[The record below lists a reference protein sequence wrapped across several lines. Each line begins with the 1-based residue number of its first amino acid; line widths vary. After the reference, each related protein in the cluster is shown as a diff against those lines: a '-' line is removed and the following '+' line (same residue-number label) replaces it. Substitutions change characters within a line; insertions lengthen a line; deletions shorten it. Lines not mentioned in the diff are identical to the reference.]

1 MQSLLR
7 AAFVVAALG
16 SLSACVTEER
26 AEYTQNMAL
35 YGTNPY
41 IEAPHVKDLERR
53 IDKIVMANRMIGPE
67 YQTRFDP
74 RNKAI
79 LDNFKDLYD
88 HNELVA
94 DMALTRVDFETA
106 VTSLYPVIGSD
117 KGCEITD
124 KEGYFFNQDDEPT
137 RFDWQF
143 VNGSCQNGLAHGVGR
158 LRAAQSDAIFVGE
171 FDQGVM
177 TSGIFTMK
185 RKDGRRTTQ
194 IGGIPGENHNAR
206 ILTTQTR
213 PDGYQWHLYG
223 DFNDRGQFDGFGMNV
238 WGYVNLLHVHQV
250 GQYKA
255 DKLEGFGAKQL
266 ERDYA
271 DGSIW
276 HVWIGFYHDG
286 SLNGWGAWSNTANG
300 TTIGQWKDGT
310 LNGVGYTT
318 DMDVANSMH
327 EFYAGP
333 YVDGERHGSF
343 RKTTHGIF
351 GENEGVVTYDRGVW
365 VDAVGSDFDFG
376 KVIALTAGAV
386 AIGSADID
394 ATSMAEIGG
403 AFASDILGETGGSN
417 MRNLQSAYNS
427 RLSNL
432 SLPASNNVGGTGSS
446 TGTSTVAGEKLKE
459 FDTTITCP
467 DTGVTSDITIP
478 YRTEACR
485 VAALD
490 FAKTFSC
497 NKTDQ
502 DRVVQNCQSACG
514 HPQCLEQ

>member
-1 MQSLLR
+1 MHSLLR
-7 AAFVVAALG
+7 AAFIVTALG
-16 SLSACVTEER
+16 SLGACVTDER
-26 AEYTQNMAL
+26 TEFTQNMAL
-35 YGTNPY
+35 YGSNPY
-41 IEAPHVKDLERR
+41 IEAAHVKDLERR
-53 IDKIVMANRMIGPE
+53 IEKIVMADRMIGPE

-88 HNELVA
+88 HNDLMA
-94 DMALTRVDFETA
+94 NMALTRVDYETA
-106 VTSLYPVIGSD
+106 VTSLYPVIGSET
-117 KGCEITD
+117 GCDVTNKD
-124 KEGYFFNQDDEPT
+124 GYFFNRDDEPT

-143 VNGSCQNGLAHGVGR
+143 VKGSCENGLAHGVGR
-158 LRAAQSDAIFVGE
+158 LQAAQSDAMFVGE
-171 FDQGVM
+171 FDHGMM
-177 TSGIFTMK
+177 TNGIFTMK
-185 RKDGRRTTQ
+185 RKDGSRTTQ
-194 IGGIPGENHNAR
+194 IGGIPVENRNAR
-206 ILTTQTR
+206 FLTTLSRTN
-213 PDGYQWHLYG
+213 GYQSHLYG
-223 DFNDRGQFDGFGMNV
+223 DFNNRGQFDGFAMNI

-250 GQYKA
+250 GQYKEH
-255 DKLEGFGAKQL
+255 KLEGFGAKQIK
-266 ERDYA
+266 RDYA

-276 HVWIGFYHDG
+276 NVWIGFYHRG

-300 TTIGQWKDGT
+300 TSIGEWKNGA
-310 LNGVGYTT
+310 LNGVVYST
-318 DMDVANSMH
+318 DLDAGNMMHSFDV
-327 EFYAGP
+327 GT
-333 YVDGERHGSF
+333 YVKGKRHGAF
-343 RKTTHGIF
+343 RTTTHGVF
-351 GENEGVVTYDRGVW
+351 GESEAVIAYDQGDR
-365 VDAVGSDFDFG
+365 VDSPDSDFDFG
-376 KVIALTAGAV
+376 KIIALTAGAV

-403 AFASDILGETGGSN
+403 AFAMDVLGDTGGSN
-417 MRNLQSAYNS
+417 MQNLQSAYNS

-432 SLPASNNVGGTGSS
+432 SQPISNNSGSTGSS
-446 TGTSTVAGEKLKE
+446 TGTSTVAGEKLNE

-502 DRVVQNCQSACG
+502 ERVVQNCQRACG